1 MIIVAIIIPQKIIII
16 CLQISRLV
24 LVEKVTVSLE
34 HDRVLRETGQLYN
47 FDQPTPHIGRR
58 GKFYIVYLHPTN
70 STPQNVRRG
79 NSESKFYRSI
89 SSPTRPQMSW
99 YFNNKNSLAG
109 SFPLDMCTILK
120 QGKVQFKAQVGWV
133 LVQHCWMYCSPNL
146 TSYS

>member
-1 MIIVAIIIPQKIIII
+1 MIILFVIIIPQKIIII

-70 STPQNVRRG
+70 STRHNVR
-79 NSESKFYRSI
+79 
-89 SSPTRPQMSW
+89 W
-99 YFNNKNSLAG
+99 
-109 SFPLDMCTILK
+109 
-120 QGKVQFKAQVGWV
+120 GKVQKVNFIVVYLHPPAHKCLGISTTKTA
-133 LVQHCWMYCSPNL
+133 
-146 TSYS
+146 